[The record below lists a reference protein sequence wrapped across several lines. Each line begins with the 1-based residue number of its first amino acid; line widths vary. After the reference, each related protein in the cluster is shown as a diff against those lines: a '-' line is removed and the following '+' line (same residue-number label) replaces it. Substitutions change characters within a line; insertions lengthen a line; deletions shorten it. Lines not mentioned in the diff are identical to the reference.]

1 MSDFEQAVKPAPAAA
16 PKSEPVFPEG
26 LLPKPPRNLET
37 PAQRIAAFPTKRE
50 FGEQIVDSAHEF
62 ELVRPRI
69 TAREKLP
76 ATAIVSIA
84 PAEIARS
91 RPADGELQDRLSEQR
106 RMQAFSPVA
115 VSHEV
120 RGDESIPLKFWPRFG
135 GDHAAD
141 VSVLLRWSDD
151 VVDQRT
157 IRVHGRA
164 RRLSDA
170 PEKRRDETTD
180 TREIES
186 EPRLPTAD
194 LTNVREI
201 HKTGLTNAYDTAK
214 TAARGVA
221 RAQLAG
227 LETAIDEADR
237 YQRKPPKAT
246 WWDTLAE
253 LAITAAIGSV
263 ANVAAKA
270 VGSWLTPQFAKLE
283 PLTDLRRSG
292 VASKYTEAAVTDGV
306 KDALKLAGK
315 KALIAVP
322 KSAGGSSHG
331 GIAFFETQRLA
342 LSALIG
348 ANEAFVDREKERLQH
363 LLVDDP
369 ERAIAIMSS
378 LEHGFGPE
386 TQGSATKAQTLHSV
400 TQWISLCGRS
410 ENGSEAARVNG
421 EQRDTTKLNWAT
433 GATRGVLRIRAMIDG
448 HVVSVTSASMDGFSQ
463 MIGDR
468 LRTQDLSALPI
479 PIVILATGDRGTS
492 FITRDEVGRVRVSG
506 RPDHEAQ
513 AHRDSQE
520 LCDRVLAKSLD
531 TWGVK
536 HVVTD
541 DAKGG
546 DR

>member
-1 MSDFEQAVKPAPAAA
+1 MPDFEQAVKPAPAAA
-16 PKSEPVFPEG
+16 PKAEPVFPEG
-26 LLPKPPRNLET
+26 LLPKPARNLET
-37 PAQRIAAFPTKRE
+37 PAQRIAAFPTKRDL
-50 FGEQIVDSAHEF
+50 GEQIVDSAHEF
-62 ELVRPRI
+62 DLVRPRI

-91 RPADGELQDRLSEQR
+91 RPAAGELQDRLSEQR

-135 GDHAAD
+135 GDHEAD
-141 VSVLLRWSDD
+141 VSILLRWSDD

-164 RRLSDA
+164 RRLGDA
-170 PEKRRDETTD
+170 PEKPLGETSSK
-180 TREIES
+180 REIES

-194 LTNVREI
+194 LSNVREV
-201 HKTGLTNAYDTAK
+201 HKLGLTNAYDTAK
-214 TAARGVA
+214 TAAKGVA

-227 LETAIDEADR
+227 LETAIAEVGR
-237 YQRKPPKAT
+237 YQRKLPKAT

-283 PLTDLRRSG
+283 PLTDLRKSG

-322 KSAGGSSHG
+322 KGAGGSSHG
-331 GIAFFETQRLA
+331 EIAFFETQRLA

-386 TQGSATKAQTLHSV
+386 TQGSATDAQTLHSV
-400 TQWISLCGRS
+400 IQWISVCARS
-410 ENGSEAARVNG
+410 ENGTEAARVNG

-433 GATRGVLRIRAMIDG
+433 GATRGVLRIRARIDG
-448 HVVSVTSASMDGFSQ
+448 HVVSVTSASIDGVSQ

-468 LRTQDLSALPI
+468 LRTQDLSTLPI
-479 PIVILATGDRGTS
+479 PIVILATGDAGTS
-492 FITRDEVGRVRVSG
+492 FVTRDEVGRVRVSG
-506 RPDHEAQ
+506 RPDSETQ
-513 AHRDSQE
+513 DHRDTQE
-520 LCDRVLAKSLD
+520 LCDRVLAKTLD
-531 TWGVK
+531 AWGVK

-541 DAKGG
+541 AEKGR

>member
-50 FGEQIVDSAHEF
+50 LGEQIVDSAHEF

-135 GDHAAD
+135 GDHEAD
-141 VSVLLRWSDD
+141 VNVLLRWSDD

-164 RRLSDA
+164 RRLNDA
-170 PEKRRDETTD
+170 PETPLGETSGKRG
-180 TREIES
+180 IES
-186 EPRLPTAD
+186 EPQLPTAD
-194 LTNVREI
+194 LSNVREI
-201 HKTGLTNAYDTAK
+201 HKTGLSNAYELAK
-214 TAARGVA
+214 VAVGGLA

-227 LETAIDEADR
+227 LTTALKEADS
-237 YQRKPPKAT
+237 YERKPPKAT

-253 LAITAAIGSV
+253 FAITAAIGSV
-263 ANVAAKA
+263 ANVASKA
-270 VGSWLTPQFAKLE
+270 VGAWLAPKLAKLE
-283 PLTDLRRSG
+283 PLTGLQKRGDF
-292 VASKYTEAAVTDGV
+292 SKYTDAAVTDGV

-315 KALIAVP
+315 KALIAGP
-322 KSAGGSSHG
+322 KGTGGSSNG
-331 GIAFFETQRLA
+331 MIAFFETQQKA
-342 LSALIG
+342 LNALIG
-348 ANEAFVDREKERLQH
+348 TNEAYVVREHERLQH
-363 LLVDDP
+363 LLVEDP

-386 TQGSATKAQTLHSV
+386 TQGSATNAQTLHSV
-400 TQWISLCGRS
+400 AQWISVCGRS

-421 EQRDTTKLNWAT
+421 EQRGTTKLNWAT
-433 GATRGVLRIRAMIDG
+433 GATRGVLRIRAKIDG
-448 HVVSVTSASMDGFSQ
+448 HVVSVTSASMDGVSQ
-463 MIGDR
+463 EIGDR
-468 LRTQDLSALPI
+468 MRTQDLSTLPI
-479 PIVILATGDRGTS
+479 PIVILATGGGGTS

-513 AHRDSQE
+513 NHRDSQE
-520 LCDRVLAKSLD
+520 LCDRVLAKTLD
-531 TWGVK
+531 VWGVK

-541 DAKGG
+541 DATGRDG
-546 DR
+546 